1 MGMTFPPP
9 HTPAEQVRTL
19 MGQKENL
26 ESELDAQFSIL
37 SANSSTMNSPLL
49 DPEGFPRSDI
59 DVWAVRHARVR
70 IIELRNDMTA
80 LMDRIARALEG
91 VYDPNIVNGT
101 PTSASSAAQQASL
114 SPFARVDGVA
124 PGSPAATAGLQRED
138 LILKFGSLTGL
149 TSLQPLAELV
159 SLNENRT
166 IKVLILREAEQLT
179 LDFTPRKGWGGR
191 GMLGCHIVPYS
202 VSQ

>member
-1 MGMTFPPP
+1 MGMPFPPP
-9 HTPAEQVRTL
+9 HSPAEQARVL
-19 MGQKENL
+19 MEQKQNL
-26 ESELDAQFSIL
+26 EAELDAQFSIL
-37 SANSSTMNSPLL
+37 SANQSTMNSPLL
-49 DPEGFPRSDI
+49 DQEGFPRADI

-70 IIELRNDMTA
+70 VIELRNDMTA

-91 VYDPNIVNGT
+91 VYDPNLNMG
-101 PTSASSAAQQASL
+101 PSTSATTATSQAPL

-124 PGSPAATAGLQRED
+124 PDSPASAAGLQRED

-149 TSLQPLAELV
+149 TSLQSVGELV
-159 SLNENRT
+159 ALNENREL
-166 IKVLILREAEQLT
+166 KVLVLRATEQLS
-179 LDFTPRKGWGGR
+179 LNFTPRKGWGGR

>member
-9 HTPAEQVRTL
+9 HSSAQQARIL

-26 ESELDAQFSIL
+26 EAELDAQFSIL
-37 SANSSTMNSPLL
+37 SANQSTMNSPLL
-49 DPEGFPRSDI
+49 DPEGFPRADI

-80 LMDRIARALEG
+80 LMDQIARALEG
-91 VYDPNIVNGT
+91 VYDPNLSSGSSTSTVPATQQT
-101 PTSASSAAQQASL
+101 PLA
-114 SPFARVDGVA
+114 PFARVDGVA
-124 PGSPAATAGLQRED
+124 PGSPASTAGLQRDD

-159 SLNENRT
+159 SLNENREL
-166 IKVLILREAEQLT
+166 KVLVLRASEHLT
-179 LDFTPRKGWGGR
+179 LNFTPRKGWGGR

-202 VSQ
+202 VS